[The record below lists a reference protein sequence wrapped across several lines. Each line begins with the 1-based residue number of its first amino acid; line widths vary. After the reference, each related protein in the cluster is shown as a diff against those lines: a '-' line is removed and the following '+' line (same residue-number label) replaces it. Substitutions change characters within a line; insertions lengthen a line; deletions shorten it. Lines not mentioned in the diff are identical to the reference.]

1 MMDRPD
7 IDFGIVNY
15 NGGDALLACVR
26 SILGQSGI
34 GVRVFVCD
42 NASADGS
49 LEQLRQSGMPC
60 SLDETGVNLGYAGA
74 CNRLLAKMDAPIQ
87 VLCNMDLTFDSD
99 WGVQVQEAFR
109 RHAECGS
116 VASLVLEAGDIVNA
130 VGVRFH
136 RDMHAVN
143 ESSGLPL
150 ATATGVTEKKVFG
163 CYGAVMAFR
172 REAASAVGPMD
183 ESFFLFYEE
192 TEWYLRHNLH
202 GFSTIFAPQAI
213 VRHERSRTTVRYS
226 TFKLYY
232 AERNRVRCALV
243 YMPLHQLALLPF
255 YSVQRYW
262 QMAKGGIPG
271 QDASGKKNRKW
282 QLVTTL
288 LKAWVLALLSWPE
301 QWRKA
306 RQLRKRLGP
315 TFKNRALAILRH
327 YPS

>member
-1 MMDRPD
+1 MTDRPD

-15 NGGDALLACVR
+15 NGGEALVACVR
-26 SILGQSGI
+26 SILQQSGV

-42 NASADGS
+42 NASVDGS
-49 LEQLRQSGMPC
+49 LDRLRDSGLPC
-60 SLDETGVNLGYAGA
+60 IIDETGANLGYAGA
-74 CNRLLAKMDAPIQ
+74 CNRLLAQMDAPIQ

-116 VASLVLEAGDIVNA
+116 VASLVLEEGGIVNA

-136 RDMHAVN
+136 SDMHAVN

-150 ATATGVTEKKVFG
+150 ASASGVTEKKVFG

-202 GFSTIFAPQAI
+202 GYTTIFAPQAI
-213 VRHERSRTTVRYS
+213 VRHERSRTTVRFS

-243 YMPLHQLALLPF
+243 YMPFFQLMLLPIQ
-255 YSVQRYW
+255 SLLRYW
-262 QMAKGGIPG
+262 TMAKGGIPN
-271 QDASGKKNRKW
+271 QDASGKKNGKW
-282 QLVTTL
+282 KLVTTL
-288 LKAWVLALLSWPE
+288 LKAWIVALTSWPE
-301 QWRKA
+301 QWGKA

-315 TFKNRALAILRH
+315 SFKNRALAILRQ
-327 YPS
+327 YPA